1 MTSSKADIDK
11 AEHLLY
17 KLYYS
22 LMLSDILYHL
32 GYEATQENKKIL
44 HDFHKRILGFE
55 TIAGRSHEVV
65 SRFIAECC
73 VFWSEYGIFVRTSG
87 KQPMGIEDMDFNEI
101 KDLL

>member
-1 MTSSKADIDK
+1 MTSSRADSDK

-17 KLYYS
+17 KVYWRLC
-22 LMLSDILYHL
+22 LSDILYHL

-44 HDFHKRILGFE
+44 HDFHKRVLGYS

-73 VFWSEYGIFVRTSG
+73 VFWSERGIFVRTSG
-87 KQPMGIEDMDFNEI
+87 KQRIGIEDEPLSEI
-101 KDLL
+101 WKLL

>member
-1 MTSSKADIDK
+1 
-11 AEHLLY
+11 
-17 KLYYS
+17 
-22 LMLSDILYHL
+22 MLSDILYRL

-65 SRFIAECC
+65 SRFIAE
-73 VFWSEYGIFVRTSG
+73 VTILWAEQGIFVRTSG
-87 KQPMGIEDMDFNEI
+87 RQPMGIENMDFNEI